1 MADPFENDEWVEISD
16 DNGRKTALRHL
27 ATIHHG
33 DSTYFVLGTV
43 NEDDDGRQRGALMLV
58 REEETRD
65 GSPTYVL
72 EQNRDEIEHVI
83 NDFVIQM
90 ILDHIDEGFDE
101 EAMLCPCG
109 MHHGALDFCFCNQPE
124 YLQ

>member
-1 MADPFENDEWVEISD
+1 MADPFENDDWVEISD
-16 DNGRKTALRHL
+16 DNGRKTSLRHL
-27 ATIHHG
+27 ATIRHG

-43 NEDDDGRQRGALMLV
+43 NEDDDGHQRGTLMLV
-58 REEETRD
+58 REEEARD
-65 GSPTYVL
+65 GTTTYVL
-72 EQNRDEIEHVI
+72 EQNREEIEHVI

-90 ILDHIDEGFDE
+90 ILDHMDEGFDE
-101 EAMLCPCG
+101 EAQLCPCG

>member
-16 DNGRKTALRHL
+16 DNGHKTALRHL
-27 ATIHHG
+27 ATI
-33 DSTYFVLGTV
+33 